1 MSNPKI
7 EAKGKVEVIPPHKIG
22 HANRKRA
29 ESEWK
34 KNRVAGF
41 VRAQSDI
48 TIDDRK
54 IAIQTRRNF
63 YELKSFGQTM
73 HWSLDKQVI
82 EAAKT
87 AMEHS
92 YIEERMTPWKKTE
105 KISVKP
111 KHITIWEYNPRTS
124 QKRRIA

>member
-1 MSNPKI
+1 MPNPKLKA
-7 EAKGKVEVIPPHKIG
+7 EGSDLAPHKIG

-34 KNRVAGF
+34 KNRVTGF
-41 VRAQSDI
+41 MRAQSDI

-54 IAIQTRRNF
+54 IAIQTKRNF